1 MEKRLIIGLGQ
12 GEYRVSLELLM
23 PKSKEILN
31 KQNDGDTMEIGKK
44 NHPNGRLSLVF
55 QSLLQQGGQPPSLVF
70 W

>member
-1 MEKRLIIGLGQ
+1 MGIVEKRLIIGLGQ

-44 NHPNGRLSLVF
+44 ITQMAGSA
-55 QSLLQQGGQPPSLVF
+55 
-70 W
+70 